1 VKAAITGDFADN
13 RILQVH
19 GQRVMDRDLTPHDR
33 MSIQLK
39 DLRSALA
46 TANQIGFDAPVM

>member
-1 VKAAITGDFADN
+1 MKAAITSGFADS

-19 GQRVMDRDLTPHDR
+19 GQRVMERNLTPHDR

-46 TANQIGFDAPVM
+46 TANKIGFDAPVM